1 MAIKVSVFGAEKES
15 DEYNAAVKLRN
26 IIQSTTPESAMG
38 EIVLFASAT
47 LYCQA
52 VKDVDLMMLGGIQNY
67 SLNSEFTDKDGN
79 HIQDRVFVQ
88 SFCTVI
94 EVKRHDMST
103 RKIMN

>member
-47 LYCQA
+47 LYGQA
-52 VKDVDLMMLGGIQNY
+52 VKDVDLMMLGSIQNY
-67 SLNSEFTDKDGN
+67 SLNSVFTDKDGN
-79 HIQDRVFVQ
+79 HIQASLQKLCVNPYSCSIFFGNNV
-88 SFCTVI
+88 
-94 EVKRHDMST
+94 
-103 RKIMN
+103 